1 MTTPRLLGREAFTRH
16 NSSQL
21 QRDEVIKIAVRDH
34 TLRERNICPMRTIIQ
49 AVIATTIFCRPVISI
64 AEFQPPPGTDCSNP
78 DAKEYDYNCPPL
90 WYDREDKKLNEVYR
104 YLLTTLAAEEAEK
117 LKLSQRAWVAFRDA
131 DVALVVQHYG
141 EGGSLGASIA
151 AMRAFQLTR
160 DRVRDLQLR
169 LADPQRW

>member
-1 MTTPRLLGREAFTRH
+1 MHTI
-16 NSSQL
+16 L
-21 QRDEVIKIAVRDH
+21 QPI
-34 TLRERNICPMRTIIQ
+34 
-49 AVIATTIFCRPVISI
+49 IATTLFCLAATST

-90 WYDREDKKLNEVYR
+90 WHSREDEKLNRVYR
-104 YLLTTLAAEEAEK
+104 RLLTTLTAEEADK
-117 LKLSQRAWVAFRDA
+117 LKSSQRAWIAFRDA
-131 DVALVVQHYG
+131 DVALVVHHYG

-160 DRVRDLQLR
+160 DRVKDLESR